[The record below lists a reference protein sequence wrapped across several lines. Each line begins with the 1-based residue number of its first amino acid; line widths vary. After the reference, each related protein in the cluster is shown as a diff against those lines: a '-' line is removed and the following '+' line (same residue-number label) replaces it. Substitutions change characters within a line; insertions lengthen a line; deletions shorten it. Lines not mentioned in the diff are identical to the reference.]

1 MKRILVAML
10 IISMTAGMTLQ
21 NVKASNEEVYYS
33 ESQMESIAQNY
44 TENESLFEKCLCSDE
59 GIAYW
64 KMMHKMNEDHT
75 FSWALDISS
84 KMIDEYP
91 DEQRYAEILS
101 CLISM
106 QTGEIVE
113 QVSNQSRFD
122 NVNDIQDLALDALDI
137 AHEIIGDTGIIDSIG
152 EIIGKTE
159 IVDSVNEI
167 AGAAL
172 DSRTVIA
179 DTKELAKYYEI
190 IFQDYAESTMFL
202 DAIVSYSE
210 NSELKEVAEDLK
222 KAGNNLLAKRVEY
235 LADVNGEWGEFG
247 ADAFYD
253 NLGVDLLKQ
262 SELYNTDNTVKFF
275 TDKAI
280 EITETFS
287 DVKLAFNGMLCLGN
301 LAAGTNN
308 TYNRYQEMKVVADI
322 SDALVKASEAVEVP
336 NDTTADQVNAL
347 NEKCYYYK
355 SLIVNHARGEYLVH
369 QLLMK
374 DAEGVSSFRWLK
386 EYFSGNGM
394 KTDEWYDSQIEV
406 LVKCYDT
413 INNIFHVDAIHDD
426 IEISDYLKSYDQLK
440 ELLAMRPVDYWQF
453 SDAES
458 YMVDDFYVEYKDGN
472 FSMKNEG
479 ASYVKLYGINLGDSM
494 ENAGQSLTEN
504 GWAAYSE
511 DASGHSYL
519 AMIEGE
525 PYYVMLESD
534 ENGNLQD
541 WYLNNW
547 PEGDGIAEA
556 LENLKGGKTENPE
569 LYDAIFREYQ
579 NAVDTYTTDGA
590 DAVSAQ
596 FPEVSEFLI
605 SKCVDSNL
613 RIWYGYY
620 DIDGNGIQ
628 ELLFSYETIEGT
640 EYKIVDV
647 FSQDGKSIQ
656 RVGEDDT
663 FSENTGS
670 CIYTSGVIYSSAGGQ
685 DNYYKINVNGYS
697 LDKIEHP
704 SELGAEISV
713 DWKLLEITKNEP
725 LQEDTSSNENIMS
738 AEEVYEKLAEHY
750 AQGTIDSPGDDLAVM
765 EGSVNGTTY
774 STTVRCGMP
783 GNPSASQALYEVNVD
798 MVTGIASQTRM
809 LLPDGNVV
817 QFSLRDN

>member
-1 MKRILVAML
+1 MKRILAAML
-10 IISMTAGMTLQ
+10 IISMTAGITLQ
-21 NVKASNEEVYYS
+21 NVKASDEEIYYS
-33 ESQMESIAQNY
+33 ESQIENIAQNY

-64 KMMHKMNEDHT
+64 KMMHKINADHAFT
-75 FSWALDISS
+75 WALDISS
-84 KMIDEYP
+84 KMIEEYP
-91 DEQRYAEILS
+91 DKKRYAEILS

-106 QTGEIVE
+106 QTGNVVE
-113 QVSNQSRFD
+113 QVSEQSRFD
-122 NVNDIQDLALDALDI
+122 HLKNTEDVIWDAAGLANELIGKTGVIGSVNDIVGSVFDGASTI
-137 AHEIIGDTGIIDSIG
+137 IESKEI
-152 EIIGKTE
+152 
-159 IVDSVNEI
+159 
-167 AGAAL
+167 
-172 DSRTVIA
+172 
-179 DTKELAKYYEI
+179 AKYYETVY
-190 IFQDYAESTMFL
+190 QDYAESTMFL

-210 NSELKEVAEDLK
+210 NSELKEVAGELK
-222 KAGNNLLAKRVEY
+222 KASDSLLAKRLEC
-235 LADVNGEWGEFG
+235 LADINEEVAKYEAKF
-247 ADAFYD
+247 FYE
-253 NLGVDLLKQ
+253 NLGVELLKQ
-262 SELYNTDNTVKFF
+262 SDVYNTDDAVKFF
-275 TDKAI
+275 ADEAI
-280 EITETFS
+280 KITENFS
-287 DVKLAFNGMLCLGN
+287 NAKLAFNVMIYAGN

-426 IEISDYLKSYDQLK
+426 IEISDYLKSYDQPK

>member
-1 MKRILVAML
+1 M
-10 IISMTAGMTLQ
+10 
-21 NVKASNEEVYYS
+21 
-33 ESQMESIAQNY
+33 
-44 TENESLFEKCLCSDE
+44 
-59 GIAYW
+59 
-64 KMMHKMNEDHT
+64 
-75 FSWALDISS
+75 
-84 KMIDEYP
+84 
-91 DEQRYAEILS
+91 
-101 CLISM
+101 
-106 QTGEIVE
+106 
-113 QVSNQSRFD
+113 
-122 NVNDIQDLALDALDI
+122 
-137 AHEIIGDTGIIDSIG
+137 
-152 EIIGKTE
+152 
-159 IVDSVNEI
+159 
-167 AGAAL
+167 
-172 DSRTVIA
+172 
-179 DTKELAKYYEI
+179 
-190 IFQDYAESTMFL
+190 
-202 DAIVSYSE
+202 
-210 NSELKEVAEDLK
+210 
-222 KAGNNLLAKRVEY
+222 
-235 LADVNGEWGEFG
+235 
-247 ADAFYD
+247 
-253 NLGVDLLKQ
+253 
-262 SELYNTDNTVKFF
+262 
-275 TDKAI
+275 
-280 EITETFS
+280 
-287 DVKLAFNGMLCLGN
+287 
-301 LAAGTNN
+301 
-308 TYNRYQEMKVVADI
+308 
-322 SDALVKASEAVEVP
+322 
-336 NDTTADQVNAL
+336 
-347 NEKCYYYK
+347 
-355 SLIVNHARGEYLVH
+355 NHARGEYLVH

-440 ELLAMRPVDYWQF
+440 ELLAMQPVDYWQF

-628 ELLFSYETIEGT
+628 ELLFSYETIEGL
-640 EYKIVDV
+640 
-647 FSQDGKSIQ
+647 
-656 RVGEDDT
+656 
-663 FSENTGS
+663 
-670 CIYTSGVIYSSAGGQ
+670 
-685 DNYYKINVNGYS
+685 S
-697 LDKIEHP
+697 LIH
-704 SELGAEISV
+704 I
-713 DWKLLEITKNEP
+713 
-725 LQEDTSSNENIMS
+725 
-738 AEEVYEKLAEHY
+738 
-750 AQGTIDSPGDDLAVM
+750 
-765 EGSVNGTTY
+765 
-774 STTVRCGMP
+774 
-783 GNPSASQALYEVNVD
+783 
-798 MVTGIASQTRM
+798 
-809 LLPDGNVV
+809 
-817 QFSLRDN
+817 

>member
-1 MKRILVAML
+1 
-10 IISMTAGMTLQ
+10 
-21 NVKASNEEVYYS
+21 
-33 ESQMESIAQNY
+33 
-44 TENESLFEKCLCSDE
+44 
-59 GIAYW
+59 
-64 KMMHKMNEDHT
+64 
-75 FSWALDISS
+75 
-84 KMIDEYP
+84 
-91 DEQRYAEILS
+91 
-101 CLISM
+101 
-106 QTGEIVE
+106 
-113 QVSNQSRFD
+113 
-122 NVNDIQDLALDALDI
+122 
-137 AHEIIGDTGIIDSIG
+137 
-152 EIIGKTE
+152 
-159 IVDSVNEI
+159 
-167 AGAAL
+167 
-172 DSRTVIA
+172 
-179 DTKELAKYYEI
+179 
-190 IFQDYAESTMFL
+190 
-202 DAIVSYSE
+202 
-210 NSELKEVAEDLK
+210 
-222 KAGNNLLAKRVEY
+222 
-235 LADVNGEWGEFG
+235 
-247 ADAFYD
+247 
-253 NLGVDLLKQ
+253 
-262 SELYNTDNTVKFF
+262 
-275 TDKAI
+275 
-280 EITETFS
+280 
-287 DVKLAFNGMLCLGN
+287 
-301 LAAGTNN
+301 
-308 TYNRYQEMKVVADI
+308 
-322 SDALVKASEAVEVP
+322 
-336 NDTTADQVNAL
+336 
-347 NEKCYYYK
+347 
-355 SLIVNHARGEYLVH
+355 
-369 QLLMK
+369 
-374 DAEGVSSFRWLK
+374 
-386 EYFSGNGM
+386 M

-511 DASGHSYL
+511 DESGHSYL

-525 PYYVMLESD
+525 PYYVMLEND

-647 FSQDGKSIQ
+647 FSRDGKSIQ

-725 LQEDTSSNENIMS
+725 LQEDTFSNENIMS
-738 AEEVYEKLAEHY
+738 AEEYMKNWQNIMRRERLIRQEMIWRLWK
-750 AQGTIDSPGDDLAVM
+750 AV
-765 EGSVNGTTY
+765 
-774 STTVRCGMP
+774 
-783 GNPSASQALYEVNVD
+783 
-798 MVTGIASQTRM
+798 
-809 LLPDGNVV
+809 
-817 QFSLRDN
+817 

>member
-21 NVKASNEEVYYS
+21 NVKASDEEVYYS

-322 SDALVKASEAVEVP
+322 SDALLKASEAVEVP
-336 NDTTADQVNAL
+336 TDTTTDKINAL

-406 LVKCYDT
+406 LVKCYDA
-413 INNIFHVDAIHDD
+413 INNIFHVDEIHDT
-426 IEISDYLKSYDQLK
+426 IEISDYLESYDQLK
-440 ELLAMRPVDYWQF
+440 ELLAMQPVDYWQF
-453 SDAES
+453 PDSES
-458 YMVDDFYVEYKDGN
+458 YMVDDFYVEWKNGL

-479 ASYVKLYGINLGDSM
+479 ASYVKLYGTALGDSM
-494 ENAGQSLTEN
+494 TEADQALTEN
-504 GWAAYSE
+504 GWVIYAESE
-511 DASGHSYL
+511 SGHSYL
-519 AMIEGE
+519 TLIEEE
-525 PYYVMLESD
+525 PYYVELDAD
-534 ENGNLQD
+534 EDGNLKD

-547 PEGDGIAEA
+547 PEGEGIAEA
-556 LENLKGGKTENPE
+556 LENLTGEKTAQEDSWKSAYLNYIETNTQIEDPEKGTHREIYKLLDLNGDGVPE
-569 LYDAIFREYQ
+569 LYINFGSTAGGDAILSYFNGEIVEQKMYNYGFRYIEGANLFRDFGGHMDEYY
-579 NAVDTYTTDGA
+579 DKIYTLENGNFVLLYIIKPCRKVLVCHNIWSKT
-590 DAVSAQ
+590 SIP
-596 FPEVSEFLI
+596 FTFSSIFLI
-605 SKCVDSNL
+605 LQTGICRFLYIDKVQFISRFIIFSSSKLPTCFVSKN
-613 RIWYGYY
+613 IS
-620 DIDGNGIQ
+620 
-628 ELLFSYETIEGT
+628 LFITTIIIAAIT
-640 EYKIVDV
+640 TKIVCIHFV
-647 FSQDGKSIQ
+647 SGVMFI
-656 RVGEDDT
+656 
-663 FSENTGS
+663 FS
-670 CIYTSGVIYSSAGGQ
+670 CIIF
-685 DNYYKINVNGYS
+685 IN
-697 LDKIEHP
+697 K
-704 SELGAEISV
+704 
-713 DWKLLEITKNEP
+713 
-725 LQEDTSSNENIMS
+725 
-738 AEEVYEKLAEHY
+738 
-750 AQGTIDSPGDDLAVM
+750 
-765 EGSVNGTTY
+765 
-774 STTVRCGMP
+774 
-783 GNPSASQALYEVNVD
+783 
-798 MVTGIASQTRM
+798 
-809 LLPDGNVV
+809 
-817 QFSLRDN
+817 

>member
-21 NVKASNEEVYYS
+21 NVKASDEEVYYS

-322 SDALVKASEAVEVP
+322 SDALLKASEAVEVP
-336 NDTTADQVNAL
+336 TDTTTDKINAL

-374 DAEGVSSFRWLK
+374 DAEG
-386 EYFSGNGM
+386 
-394 KTDEWYDSQIEV
+394 
-406 LVKCYDT
+406 
-413 INNIFHVDAIHDD
+413 
-426 IEISDYLKSYDQLK
+426 
-440 ELLAMRPVDYWQF
+440 
-453 SDAES
+453 
-458 YMVDDFYVEYKDGN
+458 
-472 FSMKNEG
+472 
-479 ASYVKLYGINLGDSM
+479 ASYVKLYGTALGDSM
-494 ENAGQSLTEN
+494 TEADQALTEN
-504 GWAAYSE
+504 GWVIYAESE
-511 DASGHSYL
+511 SGHSYL
-519 AMIEGE
+519 TLIEEE
-525 PYYVMLESD
+525 PYYVELDAD
-534 ENGNLQD
+534 EDGNLKD

-547 PEGDGIAEA
+547 PEGEGIAEA
-556 LENLKGGKTENPE
+556 LENLTGEKTAQEDSWKSAYLNYIETNTQIEDPEKGTHREIYKLLDLNGDGVPE
-569 LYDAIFREYQ
+569 LYINFGSTAGGDAILSYFNGEIVEQKMYNYGFRYIEGANLFRDFGGHMDEYY
-579 NAVDTYTTDGA
+579 DKIYTLENGNFVLLYSGEYGAEDNSKVEYGDDGMP
-590 DAVSAQ
+590 VYRY
-596 FPEVSEFLI
+596 FWENEEVSSEEYERKLNEVYDTEKEIKIFQDAQY
-605 SKCVDSNL
+605 DSEKG
-613 RIWYGYY
+613 RYV
-620 DIDGNGIQ
+620 GNGLCDYQ
-628 ELLFSYETIEGT
+628 EIIE
-640 EYKIVDV
+640 
-647 FSQDGKSIQ
+647 
-656 RVGEDDT
+656 
-663 FSENTGS
+663 
-670 CIYTSGVIYSSAGGQ
+670 A
-685 DNYYKINVNGYS
+685 
-697 LDKIEHP
+697 IE
-704 SELGAEISV
+704 EISV
-713 DWKLLEITKNEP
+713 LN
-725 LQEDTSSNENIMS
+725 
-738 AEEVYEKLAEHY
+738 
-750 AQGTIDSPGDDLAVM
+750 
-765 EGSVNGTTY
+765 
-774 STTVRCGMP
+774 
-783 GNPSASQALYEVNVD
+783 
-798 MVTGIASQTRM
+798 
-809 LLPDGNVV
+809 
-817 QFSLRDN
+817 

>member
-21 NVKASNEEVYYS
+21 NVKASDEEVYYS

-322 SDALVKASEAVEVP
+322 SDALLKASEAVEVP
-336 NDTTADQVNAL
+336 TDTTTDKINAL

-406 LVKCYDT
+406 LVKCYDA
-413 INNIFHVDAIHDD
+413 INNIFHVDEIHDT
-426 IEISDYLKSYDQLK
+426 IEISDYLESYDQLK
-440 ELLAMRPVDYWQF
+440 ELLAMQPVDYWQF
-453 SDAES
+453 PDSES
-458 YMVDDFYVEYKDGN
+458 YMVDDFYVEWKNGL

-479 ASYVKLYGINLGDSM
+479 ASYVKLYGTALGDSM
-494 ENAGQSLTEN
+494 TEADQALTEN
-504 GWAAYSE
+504 GWVIYAESE
-511 DASGHSYL
+511 SGHSYL
-519 AMIEGE
+519 TLIEEE
-525 PYYVMLESD
+525 PYYVELDAD
-534 ENGNLQD
+534 EDGNLKD

-547 PEGDGIAEA
+547 PEGEGIAEA
-556 LENLKGGKTENPE
+556 LENLTGEKT
-569 LYDAIFREYQ
+569 A
-579 NAVDTYTTDGA
+579 
-590 DAVSAQ
+590 
-596 FPEVSEFLI
+596 
-605 SKCVDSNL
+605 
-613 RIWYGYY
+613 
-620 DIDGNGIQ
+620 
-628 ELLFSYETIEGT
+628 
-640 EYKIVDV
+640 
-647 FSQDGKSIQ
+647 
-656 RVGEDDT
+656 
-663 FSENTGS
+663 
-670 CIYTSGVIYSSAGGQ
+670 
-685 DNYYKINVNGYS
+685 
-697 LDKIEHP
+697 
-704 SELGAEISV
+704 
-713 DWKLLEITKNEP
+713 
-725 LQEDTSSNENIMS
+725 QEDSWKS
-738 AEEVYEKLAEHY
+738 AYLN
-750 AQGTIDSPGDDLAVM
+750 L
-765 EGSVNGTTY
+765 
-774 STTVRCGMP
+774 
-783 GNPSASQALYEVNVD
+783 
-798 MVTGIASQTRM
+798 
-809 LLPDGNVV
+809 
-817 QFSLRDN
+817 